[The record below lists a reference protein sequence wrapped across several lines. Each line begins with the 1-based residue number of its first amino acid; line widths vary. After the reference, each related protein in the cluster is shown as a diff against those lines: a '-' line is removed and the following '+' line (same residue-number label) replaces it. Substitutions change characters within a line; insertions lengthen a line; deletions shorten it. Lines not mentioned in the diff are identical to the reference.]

1 MRKLLTYH
9 DIDIVVNGYLVGWA
23 ASKRLNEK

>member
-1 MRKLLTYH
+1 MSYALYSM
-9 DIDIVVNGYLVGWA
+9 IDIMVNGCLVGWA